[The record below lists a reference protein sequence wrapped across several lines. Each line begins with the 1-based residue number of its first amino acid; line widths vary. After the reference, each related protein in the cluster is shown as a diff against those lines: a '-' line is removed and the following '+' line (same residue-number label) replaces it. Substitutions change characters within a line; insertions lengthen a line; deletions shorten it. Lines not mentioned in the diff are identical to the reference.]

1 MWEIRK
7 LFVARISGGGDA
19 MYIGESKE
27 RALSYCP
34 TGVEGNG
41 VIEEWICAV
50 NAGFTKTEVWPLA
63 RCEAEDRIN
72 LDGAVIDV
80 KMPPQ
85 R

>member
-7 LFVARISGGGDA
+7 LFVARISRGA
-19 MYIGESKE
+19 AIYIGESEE
-27 RALSYCP
+27 RAASYAAA
-34 TGVEGNG
+34 EYG